1 MSRGGG
7 RGGRGGRR
15 GGGPQLPWQE
25 DPTLRVDGR
34 PAEAFPPYDV
44 PIPAPLVVRE
54 KSQVKSYLLFREQ
67 VHDGL
72 FYTATRSR
80 DPSAATRAYGQEQV
94 NQRYGLKSK
103 ATLDP
108 FTAVE
113 MPSSRMRKPE
123 RALPDFSERPFNK
136 ALFPPELHATL
147 DGDDEPNSAAG
158 KRPGNKK
165 KKTMTLSKVTSLR
178 TAEEIFNMPTEATAP
193 GDATST
199 ADHQKALEALDQLG
213 EGGGDGED
221 DIDLGLDDEDGY
233 GEEMDDAYDDD
244 DGGDY
249 DAEGYFD
256 NGDDDDMDD
265 GGGDEGEY

>member
-15 GGGPQLPWQE
+15 GGGPNLPWQE
-25 DPTLRVDGR
+25 DPSLRVDGR

-44 PIPAPLVVRE
+44 PIPAPLISRE
-54 KSQVKSYLLFREQ
+54 KSQVRSYLLFREQ
-67 VHDGL
+67 VHDGP

-80 DPSAATRAYGQEQV
+80 DPSASARAYGQEQV

-113 MPSSRMRKPE
+113 MPSSRMRRPE

-136 ALFPPELHATL
+136 SLFPPELHATL
-147 DGDDEPNSAAG
+147 DGDDEPATAAG
-158 KRPGNKK
+158 RKSSKK
-165 KKTMTLSKVTSLR
+165 KKVMTLSKVTSLR
-178 TAEEIFNMPTEATAP
+178 TAEEIFNMPSEPAP
-193 GDATST
+193 AADGSGP

-213 EGGGDGED
+213 DGGGDGDD

-233 GEEMDDAYDDD
+233 EELDDAYEDD

>member
-1 MSRGGG
+1 M
-7 RGGRGGRR
+7 
-15 GGGPQLPWQE
+15 PWQE
-25 DPTLRVDGR
+25 DPTLR
-34 PAEAFPPYDV
+34 PYDV

-67 VHDGL
+67 VHDGP

-80 DPSAATRAYGQEQV
+80 DPSAAARAYGQEQV

-113 MPSSRMRKPE
+113 MPSSRMRRPE

-136 ALFPPELHATL
+136 SLFPPELHATL
-147 DGDDEPNSAAG
+147 DGDDEPQTATG
-158 KRPGNKK
+158 RRPGKK

-178 TAEEIFNMPTEATAP
+178 TAEEIFNMPTEPAAAADGSGP
-193 GDATST
+193 

-213 EGGGDGED
+213 EGGGEGDD